1 MKSIVSLGCLAERAN
16 ARFCT
21 CIALSMRAAAHL
33 LLLVGAAAEETFHLH
48 HTRVVVSKSLNSIRV
63 YRDAAIVFETLPND
77 SFLRVGRGSLDV
89 NATIYN
95 GALYREP
102 KLGDNVSA
110 PNSNVVDRVVGPSAV
125 GAGPATVAIY
135 GSVGTETARV
145 AYRFALTSAPGEL
158 NLRWACEAAVGD
170 DPRSFLGVRVASPAA
185 EEVYGFGMTYSRWNL
200 KNLTFPVITSE
211 QGVGRGLEPV
221 TTAINAF
228 GGEQGGDWH
237 TTYSACSSY
246 VTSLGRGLVV
256 DSTRVGVVDLGA
268 AGGAALELSYFGATA
283 LEGTIL
289 VAADAAGPR
298 RLLAVV
304 AALSNVTG
312 RMAPLPAWVD
322 RGAIVG
328 TEGGSAF
335 VDDVVANLT
344 AFDVPLAGIW
354 LQDWTG
360 LVNYTEGQR
369 VLWNWELSE
378 TWYPDWRRQTRRWR
392 ETLGARVLAYA
403 NPYFTN
409 VSHLPHRRD
418 YYAEGVDRGY
428 FVKTRGGAP
437 YVVRSGSIEFCMV
450 DLTNP
455 AAKRW
460 MTGVVRDNLVG
471 EAGAAGWMH
480 DFGEYVPLDAALHD
494 GSDPVEYH
502 SRYALDWAD
511 VGRAAAGGDGDLL
524 WFDRSATS
532 RSPGAARL
540 MWMGDQLHTLD
551 EKDGLHSAV
560 VALLQSGLSGFS
572 LGHSDVGGYTT
583 VDVPLARFPRSAAVL
598 MRWAESSAFS
608 DAVFRTHPGSL
619 PRENVQVYSD
629 AAVGAGVPRRR
640 YGFGTFARVAGRRA
654 LPPLRGHFSMPRAV
668 PPVAHGRGGAPR
680 ASARAAPAP
689 PRRGRRRRARRRR
702 RVPPRRRA
710 ARRAGL
716 LGIGERDARRL
727 PPRGR
732 RLGPPLD
739 RRGRRLLAGPDARVG
754 RARALRRAP
763 RLRPPR
769 RAPLRALPGVRR
781 APPRRAAAR
790 RISGFGG
797 SWDRPA
803 VLPSSLRRHRRTGP
817 GASRPAGPRRRR
829 PRAPRRR
836 ARRARARA

>member
-1 MKSIVSLGCLAERAN
+1 
-16 ARFCT
+16 
-21 CIALSMRAAAHL
+21 MRAAA
-33 LLLVGAAAEETFHLH
+33 ARCSSA
-48 HTRVVVSKSLNSIRV
+48 RPPR
-63 YRDAAIVFETLPND
+63 RPIVFETLPND

-135 GSVGTETARV
+135 GSVGTGTARV

-158 NLRWACEAAVGD
+158 NLRWACEAAVDD
-170 DPRSFLGVRVASPAA
+170 DPRSFLSVRVASPAA
-185 EEVYGFGMTYSRWNL
+185 EEIYGFGMTYSRWNL
-200 KNLTFPVITSE
+200 KNLTFPVIASE

-268 AGGAALELSYFGATA
+268 AGGAALELSYFGAAA
-283 LEGTIL
+283 LEGAIL

-360 LVNYTEGQR
+360 LVDYTEGQR
-369 VLWNWELSE
+369 VLWNWELSD

-392 ETLGARVLAYA
+392 EALGA
-403 NPYFTN
+403 PQ
-409 VSHLPHRRD
+409 
-418 YYAEGVDRGY
+418 
-428 FVKTRGGAP
+428 TRTP
-437 YVVRSGSIEFCMV
+437 TSR
-450 DLTNP
+450 T
-455 AAKRW
+455 
-460 MTGVVRDNLVG
+460 TT
-471 EAGAAGWMH
+471 
-480 DFGEYVPLDAALHD
+480 
-494 GSDPVEYH
+494 
-502 SRYALDWAD
+502 RYALDWAD
-511 VGRAAAGGDGDLL
+511 AVAAAGGDGDLL

-629 AAVGAGVPRRR
+629 AAGC
-640 YGFGTFARVAGRRA
+640 VAPHRGA
-654 LPPLRGHFSMPRAV
+654 LP
-668 PPVAHGRGGAPR
+668 
-680 ASARAAPAP
+680 
-689 PRRGRRRRARRRR
+689 
-702 RVPPRRRA
+702 
-710 ARRAGL
+710 
-716 LGIGERDARRL
+716 
-727 PPRGR
+727 
-732 RLGPPLD
+732 
-739 RRGRRLLAGPDARVG
+739 RVG
-754 RARALRRAP
+754 
-763 RLRPPR
+763 
-769 RAPLRALPGVRR
+769 
-781 APPRRAAAR
+781 
-790 RISGFGG
+790 
-797 SWDRPA
+797 
-803 VLPSSLRRHRRTGP
+803 
-817 GASRPAGPRRRR
+817 
-829 PRAPRRR
+829 
-836 ARRARARA
+836 

>member
-1 MKSIVSLGCLAERAN
+1 MP
-16 ARFCT
+16 AR
-21 CIALSMRAAAHL
+21 SMRAAAAHL
-33 LLLVGAAAEETFHLH
+33 LLLLVSAAAEETFELH
-48 HTRVVVSKSLNSIRV
+48 HTRIVVSKNSIRV
-63 YRDAAIVFETLPND
+63 YRHTTIVFETLPND

-170 DPRSFLGVRVASPAA
+170 DPRSFLSVRVASPAA
-185 EEVYGFGMTYSRWNL
+185 EEIYGFGMTYSRWNL

-480 DFGEYVPLDAALHD
+480 DFGEYVPLDAVLHD

-629 AAVGAGVPRRR
+629 AAVGAHFRR
-640 YGFGTFARVAGRRA
+640 FADIFRCLAPYRRSLMDEA
-654 LPPLRGHFSMPRAV
+654 ARLGHPLARPLLLHDADDAAARAV
-668 PPVAHGRGGAPR
+668 DDEFLLGDELL
-680 ASARAAPAP
+680 AAPAFSESANATRDVYLP
-689 PRRGRRRRARRRR
+689 AGAVWVHLWTGAAVDCSEGPTRVLGARAPFGEPLVYGRRGAPHFALFQGCVAPHRGA
-702 RVPPRRRA
+702 
-710 ARRAGL
+710 
-716 LGIGERDARRL
+716 L
-727 PPRGR
+727 P
-732 RLGPPLD
+732 
-739 RRGRRLLAGPDARVG
+739 RVG
-754 RARALRRAP
+754 
-763 RLRPPR
+763 
-769 RAPLRALPGVRR
+769 
-781 APPRRAAAR
+781 
-790 RISGFGG
+790 
-797 SWDRPA
+797 
-803 VLPSSLRRHRRTGP
+803 
-817 GASRPAGPRRRR
+817 
-829 PRAPRRR
+829 
-836 ARRARARA
+836 

>member
-1 MKSIVSLGCLAERAN
+1 MLGR
-16 ARFCT
+16 
-21 CIALSMRAAAHL
+21 
-33 LLLVGAAAEETFHLH
+33 
-48 HTRVVVSKSLNSIRV
+48 
-63 YRDAAIVFETLPND
+63 
-77 SFLRVGRGSLDV
+77 
-89 NATIYN
+89 
-95 GALYREP
+95 
-102 KLGDNVSA
+102 
-110 PNSNVVDRVVGPSAV
+110 
-125 GAGPATVAIY
+125 
-135 GSVGTETARV
+135 
-145 AYRFALTSAPGEL
+145 
-158 NLRWACEAAVGD
+158 
-170 DPRSFLGVRVASPAA
+170 
-185 EEVYGFGMTYSRWNL
+185 
-200 KNLTFPVITSE
+200 
-211 QGVGRGLEPV
+211 
-221 TTAINAF
+221 
-228 GGEQGGDWH
+228 H

-283 LEGTIL
+283 LEGAIL

-409 VSHLPHRRD
+409 VSRLPHRRD

-480 DFGEYVPLDAALHD
+480 DFGEYVPLDAVLHD

-629 AAVGAGVPRRR
+629 AAVGAHFRR
-640 YGFGTFARVAGRRA
+640 FADIFRCLAPYRRS
-654 LPPLRGHFSMPRAV
+654 LMDE
-668 PPVAHGRGGAPR
+668 
-680 ASARAAPAP
+680 
-689 PRRGRRRRARRRR
+689 
-702 RVPPRRRA
+702 A
-710 ARRAGL
+710 ARLGHPLARPL
-716 LGIGERDARRL
+716 LLHDA
-727 PPRGR
+727 
-732 RLGPPLD
+732 D
-739 RRGRRLLAGPDARVG
+739 D
-754 RARALRRAP
+754 
-763 RLRPPR
+763 
-769 RAPLRALPGVRR
+769 
-781 APPRRAAAR
+781 AAAR
-790 RISGFGG
+790 
-797 SWDRPA
+797 A
-803 VLPSSLRRHRRTGP
+803 VDDEFLLGDELLAAPSFSESANATRDVYL
-817 GASRPAGPRRRR
+817 PAGAVWVHLWTGAAVDCSEGPTRVLGA
-829 PRAPRRR
+829 RAPFGEPLVYGRRGAPHFALFQGCVAPHR
-836 ARRARARA
+836 GALPRVG